1 MVSPLR
7 RRLQRVERN
16 MAAENARWLSWWPK
30 GLTLAEAVIRLRQEE
45 EKE

>member
-1 MVSPLR
+1 MVSPFK

-16 MAAENARWLSWWPK
+16 MAAENARWPK
-30 GLTLAEAVIRLRQEE
+30 GLTLAQAVIRLRQEE